1 LADNE
6 KSLAQEYKDLN
17 VKINKLKSELKVLA
31 REDKKV
37 NVDNSVEIASKQK
50 ELTDLEE
57 QRKKNRDLS
66 KEKVSGFVSAKES
79 KKTQSELKKIDEEI
93 AFIERT
99 GSLKPIVAQER
110 KTPGLSPLGE
120 SGRAEP
126 GLGQDFGVVAAT
138 DEYLNTLK
146 TRRNKILNKPDAEEE
161 VKADAGFEQPLT
173 TTGGG
178 GLRSAATPA
187 VPGTIIVGLDVSADI
202 DPARQAERKV
212 LPGSQDG
219 IFTINDPAFVGGEYL
234 FLGTAGTAET
244 FSKPVGYEQ
253 FEYGLYK
260 MAPEEV
266 ISYKKALGY
275 SNPTSVVD
283 KKFKDDMLQAAR
295 TVSELNYGNAVAG
308 KRVQASLEG
317 YLSTPQKYGF
327 AATGVKAGPSAE
339 EVKVKADAIRIYA
352 TDLGVGLDD
361 AAVNKLAREWAA
373 GRFDTTTIKP
383 QIARS
388 GKIDFAKGAAAEQ
401 LNTLKELA
409 GSYGMQYDQGWYNTA
424 ATNVLTGKDDI
435 ETYKQYVRD
444 QAKSKFPTLVAQLD
458 QGFTVRQLASPYIQT
473 MSNILE
479 IDPNTIGLNDV
490 YVNQALTGLD
500 AEGKPSTKPLWQFE
514 QDLRK
519 DPRWNFTKNAQDSLM
534 NTTRKVLQDFGL
546 VS

>member
-17 VKINKLKSELKVLA
+17 VKINKLK
-31 REDKKV
+31 
-37 NVDNSVEIASKQK
+37 NEIKS
-50 ELTDLEE
+50 LN
-57 QRKKNRDLS
+57 KKNLVQGVNLDD
-66 KEKVSGFVSAKES
+66 EINAKES
-79 KKTQSELKKIDEEI
+79 ELSGLESKRKENREKSKSKAETLQTESKTKKSESKVAALESEI
-93 AFIERT
+93 ARAT
-99 GSLKPIVAQER
+99 QPGAKLPAVPGQKGSSGLVTKQYVDDLRQQVSVLKGQPQVEGAQE
-110 KTPGLSPLGE
+110 T
-120 SGRAEP
+120 
-126 GLGQDFGVVAAT
+126 
-138 DEYLNTLK
+138 
-146 TRRNKILNKPDAEEE
+146 
-161 VKADAGFEQPLT
+161 KADAGFEQPLA

-178 GLRSAATPA
+178 LKSATTPA
-187 VPGTIIVGLDVSADI
+187 IPGTIIAGLDVSADI

-219 IFTINDPAFVGGEYL
+219 VFTISEPGFVGGEYL

-266 ISYKKALGY
+266 ISYKRALGY

-327 AATGVKAGPSAE
+327 AATGAKAGPSAQDI
-339 EVKVKADAIRIYA
+339 KVKADAIRIYA

-373 GRFDTTTIKP
+373 GNFDTTTIKP

-388 GKIDFAKGAAAEQ
+388 GKIDFAKGSAAEQ

-435 ETYKQYVRD
+435 ETYKQYVKE
-444 QAKSKFPTLVAQLD
+444 QAKSKFPTLIAQLD

-490 YVNQALTGLD
+490 YVNQALTGLN

>member
-17 VKINKLKSELKVLA
+17 VKINKLKSELKTLVK
-31 REDKKV
+31 EDKKV
-37 NVDNSVEIASKQK
+37 NVDNSTKINAKQK
-50 ELTDLEE
+50 ELTALEE
-57 QRKKNRDLS
+57 QRKKNRES
-66 KEKVSGFVSAKES
+66 SEEKATVGLAARES
-79 KKTQSELKKIDEEI
+79 KKTQSELKKVDEEI

-99 GSLKPIVAQER
+99 GNRPTV
-110 KTPGLSPLGE
+110 PGQRGP
-120 SGRAEP
+120 AI
-126 GLGQDFGVVAAT
+126 AAT

-146 TRRNKILNKPDAEEE
+146 TRRNEIINKPVEEEE
-161 VKADAGFEQPLT
+161 VKADAGFEQPLKT
-173 TTGGG
+173 VSSDAGG
-178 GLRSAATPA
+178 GLRSKDFLYSTVIA
-187 VPGTIIVGLDVSADI
+187 GLDVSADI

-219 IFTINDPAFVGGEYL
+219 VFTINDPAFVGGEYL

-317 YLSTPQKYGF
+317 YLSTPEKYGF

>member
-1 LADNE
+1 MADNE

-17 VKINKLKSELKVLA
+17 VKINKLKSELKTLVK
-31 REDKKV
+31 EDKKV
-37 NVDNSVEIASKQK
+37 NVDNSVKITSKQK
-50 ELTDLEE
+50 EIANLEE
-57 QRKKNRDLS
+57 QRRKNRESS
-66 KEKVSGFVSAKES
+66 KQKTTTSLTAAES
-79 KKTQSELKKIDEEI
+79 KKTQSELKKVDEEI

-99 GSLKPIVAQER
+99 GNRPNVPNQRGPAI
-110 KTPGLSPLGE
+110 P
-120 SGRAEP
+120 
-126 GLGQDFGVVAAT
+126 AT

-146 TRRNKILNKPDAEEE
+146 ARRDKILNKPVDTTAVEEE
-161 VKADAGFEQPLT
+161 TKADAGFEQPLKT
-173 TTGGG
+173 VSGDAGR
-178 GLRSAATPA
+178 GLRSGDYLYP
-187 VPGTIIVGLDVSADI
+187 TIIAGIDVSADI

-219 IFTINDPAFVGGEYL
+219 VFTINDPSFVGGEYL

-260 MAPEEV
+260 MTPEEV

-308 KRVQASLEG
+308 KRTQASLEG
-317 YLSTPQKYGF
+317 YLSNPEKYGF
-327 AATGVKAGPSAE
+327 AATGVKAGPSAQE
-339 EVKVKADAIRIYA
+339 IKVKADAIRIYA

-373 GRFDTTTIKP
+373 GNFDTTTIKP

-435 ETYKQYVRD
+435 ETYKQYVKD

>member
-1 LADNE
+1 MADNE

-17 VKINKLKSELKVLA
+17 VKINKLK
-31 REDKKV
+31 
-37 NVDNSVEIASKQK
+37 NEIKS
-50 ELTDLEE
+50 LN
-57 QRKKNRDLS
+57 KKNLVQGVNLDD
-66 KEKVSGFVSAKES
+66 EINAKES
-79 KKTQSELKKIDEEI
+79 ELSGLESKRKENREKSKSKAETLQTESKTKKSESKVAALESEI
-93 AFIERT
+93 ARAT
-99 GSLKPIVAQER
+99 Q
-110 KTPGLSPLGE
+110 PGAKLP
-120 SGRAEP
+120 AVP
-126 GLGQDFGVVAAT
+126 GQRGPGGLVTKQYVDDLRSQVS
-138 DEYLNTLK
+138 TLK
-146 TRRNKILNKPDAEEE
+146 GETPVEEE
-161 VKADAGFEQPLT
+161 VKADAGFEQPLKT
-173 TTGGG
+173 VSSDAGG
-178 GLRSAATPA
+178 GLRSKDYLYS
-187 VPGTIIVGLDVSADI
+187 TIIAGIDVSADI

-219 IFTINDPAFVGGEYL
+219 VFTINDPNFVGGEYL

-244 FSKPVGYEQ
+244 FSKPIGYEQ

-327 AATGVKAGPSAE
+327 AATGAKAGPSAQDI
-339 EVKVKADAIRIYA
+339 KVKADAIRIYA

-373 GRFDTTTIKP
+373 GNFDTTTIKP

-388 GKIDFAKGAAAEQ
+388 GKIDFAKGSAAEQ

-435 ETYKQYVRD
+435 ETYKQYVKE

-490 YVNQALTGLD
+490 YVNQALTGLN

>member
-1 LADNE
+1 MADNE

-17 VKINKLKSELKVLA
+17 VKINKLK
-31 REDKKV
+31 
-37 NVDNSVEIASKQK
+37 NEIKS
-50 ELTDLEE
+50 LN
-57 QRKKNRDLS
+57 KKNLVQGVNLDD
-66 KEKVSGFVSAKES
+66 EINAKES
-79 KKTQSELKKIDEEI
+79 ELSGLESKRKENREKSKSKVETLQTESKTKKSESKVAALESEI
-93 AFIERT
+93 ARAT
-99 GSLKPIVAQER
+99 Q
-110 KTPGLSPLGE
+110 PGAKLP
-120 SGRAEP
+120 AVP
-126 GLGQDFGVVAAT
+126 GQRGPGGLVTKQYVDDLRSQVS
-138 DEYLNTLK
+138 TLK
-146 TRRNKILNKPDAEEE
+146 GETPVEEE
-161 VKADAGFEQPLT
+161 VKADAGFEQPLKT
-173 TTGGG
+173 VSSDAGG
-178 GLRSAATPA
+178 GLRSKDYLYS
-187 VPGTIIVGLDVSADI
+187 TIIAGIDVSADI

-219 IFTINDPAFVGGEYL
+219 VFTINDPAFVGGEYL

-317 YLSTPQKYGF
+317 YLSTPEKYGF

>member
-1 LADNE
+1 MADNE

-17 VKINKLKSELKVLA
+17 VKINKLKSELKTLVK
-31 REDKKV
+31 EDKKV
-37 NVDNSVEIASKQK
+37 NVDNSTKINAKQK
-50 ELTDLEE
+50 ELTALEE
-57 QRKKNRDLS
+57 QRKKNRES
-66 KEKVSGFVSAKES
+66 SEEKSTVGLAARES
-79 KKTQSELKKIDEEI
+79 KKTQSELKKVDEEI

-99 GSLKPIVAQER
+99 GNRPNVPNQR
-110 KTPGLSPLGE
+110 GL
-120 SGRAEP
+120 
-126 GLGQDFGVVAAT
+126 VIAAT

-146 TRRNKILNKPDAEEE
+146 TRRNEIINKPADKEE
-161 VKADAGFEQPLT
+161 VKADTGFEQSLT
-173 TTGGG
+173 TTAGG
-178 GLRSAATPA
+178 GLKSATTPA
-187 VPGTIIVGLDVSADI
+187 VSGTIIVGIDVSADI

-219 IFTINDPAFVGGEYL
+219 IFTISDPNFVSGEYL

-260 MAPEEV
+260 MSSEEV

-317 YLSTPQKYGF
+317 YLSTPEKYGF
-327 AATGVKAGPSAE
+327 AATGAKAGPSAQDI
-339 EVKVKADAIRIYA
+339 KVKADAIRIYA

-361 AAVNKLAREWAA
+361 AAINKLAREWAS
-373 GRFDTTTIKP
+373 GNFDTTTIKP

-388 GKIDFAKGAAAEQ
+388 GKIDFAKGSAAEQ
-401 LNTLKELA
+401 LNSLKELA

-435 ETYKQYVRD
+435 ETYKQYVKD

-479 IDPNTIGLNDV
+479 IDPNTINLNDV
-490 YVNQALTGLD
+490 YVNQALTGLND
-500 AEGKPSTKPLWQFE
+500 KGEPSTKPLWQFE

-519 DPRWNFTKNAQDSLM
+519 DPRWNFTKNAQNSLM
-534 NTTRKVLQDFGL
+534 GTARKVLQDFGL
-546 VS
+546 VY

>member
-17 VKINKLKSELKVLA
+17 VKINKLKREIESLKTKNQTFGANL
-31 REDKKV
+31 D
-37 NVDNSVEIASKQK
+37 DEI
-50 ELTDLEE
+50 
-57 QRKKNRDLS
+57 N
-66 KEKVSGFVSAKES
+66 AKES
-79 KKTQSELKKIDEEI
+79 ELSGLESKRKENREKSKSKAETLQTEAKTKKSESKVAALESEI
-93 AFIERT
+93 ARAT
-99 GSLKPIVAQER
+99 QPGAKLPAKPGQRGPGDIVT
-110 KTPGLSPLGE
+110 K
-120 SGRAEP
+120 
-126 GLGQDFGVVAAT
+126 
-138 DEYLNTLK
+138 EYVSNLNKQLATLK
-146 TRRNKILNKPDAEEE
+146 GETPVEEE
-161 VKADAGFEQPLT
+161 VKADAGFEQPLKT
-173 TTGGG
+173 VSSDAGG
-178 GLRSAATPA
+178 GLRSKDNLYS
-187 VPGTIIVGLDVSADI
+187 TIIAGIDVSADI

-219 IFTINDPAFVGGEYL
+219 VFTINDPNFVGGEYL

-244 FSKPVGYEQ
+244 FSKPIGYEQ

-266 ISYKKALGY
+266 ISYKRALGY

-327 AATGVKAGPSAE
+327 AATGAKAGPSAQDI
-339 EVKVKADAIRIYA
+339 KVKADAIRIYA

-373 GRFDTTTIKP
+373 GNFDTTTIKP

-388 GKIDFAKGAAAEQ
+388 GKIDFAKGSAAEQ

-435 ETYKQYVRD
+435 ETYKQYVKE

-490 YVNQALTGLD
+490 YVNQALTGLN

>member
-1 LADNE
+1 MADNE

-17 VKINKLKSELKVLA
+17 VKINKLKDEIKSLNKKNLVQGVNLDDEINVKESELSDLELKRKENRDESKGKSETLLAESKTKKSESKVAAL
-31 REDKKV
+31 E
-37 NVDNSVEIASKQK
+37 SEIARATQPGAKLPAVPGQRGPGGLVTKQYVD
-50 ELTDLEE
+50 DLRS
-57 QRKKNRDLS
+57 Q
-66 KEKVSGFVSAKES
+66 VS
-79 KKTQSELKKIDEEI
+79 
-93 AFIERT
+93 
-99 GSLKPIVAQER
+99 
-110 KTPGLSPLGE
+110 
-120 SGRAEP
+120 
-126 GLGQDFGVVAAT
+126 
-138 DEYLNTLK
+138 TLK
-146 TRRNKILNKPDAEEE
+146 GETPVEEE
-161 VKADAGFEQPLT
+161 VKADVGFEQPLKT
-173 TTGGG
+173 VSSDAAG
-178 GLRSAATPA
+178 GLRSKDYLYSTVIA
-187 VPGTIIVGLDVSADI
+187 GLDVSADI

-219 IFTINDPAFVGGEYL
+219 VFTINDPAFVGGEYL

-317 YLSTPQKYGF
+317 YLSTPEKYGF
-327 AATGVKAGPSAE
+327 AAAGVKAGPSAE

>member
-17 VKINKLKSELKVLA
+17 VKINKLKSELKTLVK
-31 REDKKV
+31 EDKKV
-37 NVDNSVEIASKQK
+37 NVDNSTKINAKQK
-50 ELTDLEE
+50 ELTALEE

-66 KEKVSGFVSAKES
+66 KEKVSGAVSAVKS
-79 KKTQSELKKIDEEI
+79 KKTQSELKKVDEEI

-99 GSLKPIVAQER
+99 GNRPTV
-110 KTPGLSPLGE
+110 PGQRGP
-120 SGRAEP
+120 AI
-126 GLGQDFGVVAAT
+126 AAT

-146 TRRNKILNKPDAEEE
+146 TRRNEIINKPVEEEE
-161 VKADAGFEQPLT
+161 VKADAGFEQPLKT
-173 TTGGG
+173 VSSDAGG
-178 GLRSAATPA
+178 GLRSKDFLYSTVIA
-187 VPGTIIVGLDVSADI
+187 GLDVSADI

-219 IFTINDPAFVGGEYL
+219 VFTINDPAFVGGEYL

-317 YLSTPQKYGF
+317 YLSTPEKYGF

>member
-1 LADNE
+1 MADNE

-17 VKINKLKSELKVLA
+17 VKINKLK
-31 REDKKV
+31 D
-37 NVDNSVEIASKQK
+37 EISS
-50 ELTDLEE
+50 LN
-57 QRKKNRDLS
+57 KKNLVQGVNLDD
-66 KEKVSGFVSAKES
+66 EINAKES
-79 KKTQSELKKIDEEI
+79 ELADLELKRKQNRDKSKAKAETLQTEAKTKKSESKVAALESEI
-93 AFIERT
+93 ARAT
-99 GSLKPIVAQER
+99 KPGAKLPAVPGQKGSSGLVTKQYVDDLRQQVSVLKGQPQVEGIQE
-110 KTPGLSPLGE
+110 T
-120 SGRAEP
+120 
-126 GLGQDFGVVAAT
+126 
-138 DEYLNTLK
+138 
-146 TRRNKILNKPDAEEE
+146 
-161 VKADAGFEQPLT
+161 KADAGFEQPLKT
-173 TTGGG
+173 VDSNAGR
-178 GLRSAATPA
+178 GLRSGDYTYP
-187 VPGTIIVGLDVSADI
+187 TIIAGIDVSADI

-219 IFTINDPAFVGGEYL
+219 VFTINDPNFVGGEYL

-244 FSKPVGYEQ
+244 FSKPIGYEQ

-266 ISYKKALGY
+266 ISYKRALGY

-327 AATGVKAGPSAE
+327 AATGAKAGPSAQDI
-339 EVKVKADAIRIYA
+339 KVKADAIRIYA

-373 GRFDTTTIKP
+373 GNFDTTTIKP

-388 GKIDFAKGAAAEQ
+388 GKIDFAKGSAAEQ

-435 ETYKQYVRD
+435 ETYKQYVKE

-490 YVNQALTGLD
+490 YVNQALTGLN

>member
-1 LADNE
+1 MADNE

-17 VKINKLKSELKVLA
+17 VKINKLK
-31 REDKKV
+31 
-37 NVDNSVEIASKQK
+37 NEIKS
-50 ELTDLEE
+50 LN
-57 QRKKNRDLS
+57 KKNLVQGVNLDD
-66 KEKVSGFVSAKES
+66 EINAKES
-79 KKTQSELKKIDEEI
+79 ELSGLESKRKENREKSKSKAETLQTESKTKKSESKVAALESEI
-93 AFIERT
+93 ARAT
-99 GSLKPIVAQER
+99 Q
-110 KTPGLSPLGE
+110 PGAKLP
-120 SGRAEP
+120 AVP
-126 GLGQDFGVVAAT
+126 GQRGPGGLVTKQYVDDLRSQVS
-138 DEYLNTLK
+138 TLK
-146 TRRNKILNKPDAEEE
+146 GETPVEEE
-161 VKADAGFEQPLT
+161 VKADAGFEQPLKT
-173 TTGGG
+173 VNSDAGG
-178 GLRSAATPA
+178 GLRSKDYLYS
-187 VPGTIIVGLDVSADI
+187 TIIAGIDVSADI

-219 IFTINDPAFVGGEYL
+219 VFTINDPNFVGGEYL

-244 FSKPVGYEQ
+244 FSKPIGYEQ

-266 ISYKKALGY
+266 ISYKRALGY

-327 AATGVKAGPSAE
+327 AATGAKAGPSAQDI
-339 EVKVKADAIRIYA
+339 KVKADAIRIYA

-373 GRFDTTTIKP
+373 GNFDTTTIKP

-388 GKIDFAKGAAAEQ
+388 GKIDFAKGSAAEQ

-435 ETYKQYVRD
+435 ETYKQYVKE
-444 QAKSKFPTLVAQLD
+444 QAKSKFPTLIAQLD

-490 YVNQALTGLD
+490 YVNQALTGLN

>member
-1 LADNE
+1 MADNE

-17 VKINKLKSELKVLA
+17 VKINKLK
-31 REDKKV
+31 
-37 NVDNSVEIASKQK
+37 NEIKS
-50 ELTDLEE
+50 LN
-57 QRKKNRDLS
+57 KKNLVQGVNLDD
-66 KEKVSGFVSAKES
+66 EINAKES
-79 KKTQSELKKIDEEI
+79 ELSGLESKRKENREKSKSKVETLQTESKTKKSESKVAALESEI
-93 AFIERT
+93 ARAT
-99 GSLKPIVAQER
+99 Q
-110 KTPGLSPLGE
+110 PGAKLP
-120 SGRAEP
+120 AVP
-126 GLGQDFGVVAAT
+126 GQRGPGGLVTKQYVDDLRSQVS
-138 DEYLNTLK
+138 TLK
-146 TRRNKILNKPDAEEE
+146 GETPVEEE
-161 VKADAGFEQPLT
+161 VKADAGFEQPLKT
-173 TTGGG
+173 VSSDAGG
-178 GLRSAATPA
+178 GLRSKDYLYS
-187 VPGTIIVGLDVSADI
+187 TIIAGIDVSADI

-219 IFTINDPAFVGGEYL
+219 VFTINDPNFVGGEYL

-244 FSKPVGYEQ
+244 FSKPIGYEQ

-327 AATGVKAGPSAE
+327 AATGAKAGPSAQDI
-339 EVKVKADAIRIYA
+339 KVKADAIRIYA

-373 GRFDTTTIKP
+373 GNFDTTTIKP

-388 GKIDFAKGAAAEQ
+388 GKIDFAKGSAAEQ

-435 ETYKQYVRD
+435 ETYKQYVKE

-490 YVNQALTGLD
+490 YVNQALTGLN

>member
-17 VKINKLKSELKVLA
+17 VKINKLKSELKTLVK
-31 REDKKV
+31 EDKKV
-37 NVDNSVEIASKQK
+37 NVDNSTKINAKQK
-50 ELTDLEE
+50 ELTALEE
-57 QRKKNRDLS
+57 QRKKNRES
-66 KEKVSGFVSAKES
+66 SEEKATVGLAARES
-79 KKTQSELKKIDEEI
+79 KKTQSELKKVDEEI

-99 GSLKPIVAQER
+99 GNRPTV
-110 KTPGLSPLGE
+110 PGQRGP
-120 SGRAEP
+120 AI
-126 GLGQDFGVVAAT
+126 AAT

-146 TRRNKILNKPDAEEE
+146 TRRNEIINKPVEEEE
-161 VKADAGFEQPLT
+161 VKADAGFEQPLKT
-173 TTGGG
+173 VSSDAGG
-178 GLRSAATPA
+178 GLRSKDFLYSTVIA
-187 VPGTIIVGLDVSADI
+187 GLDVSADI

-219 IFTINDPAFVGGEYL
+219 VFTINDPAFVGGEYL

-317 YLSTPQKYGF
+317 YLSTPEKYGF

-373 GRFDTTTIKP
+373 GNFDTTTIKP

-435 ETYKQYVRD
+435 ETYKQYVKD

-479 IDPNTIGLNDV
+479 IDPNTIGLNDL

>member
-17 VKINKLKSELKVLA
+17 VKINKLKREIESLKTKNQTFGANL
-31 REDKKV
+31 D
-37 NVDNSVEIASKQK
+37 DEI
-50 ELTDLEE
+50 
-57 QRKKNRDLS
+57 N
-66 KEKVSGFVSAKES
+66 AKES
-79 KKTQSELKKIDEEI
+79 ELSGLESKRKENREKSKSKAETLQTEAKTKKSESKVAALESEI
-93 AFIERT
+93 ARAT
-99 GSLKPIVAQER
+99 QPGAKLPAKPGQRGPGDIVT
-110 KTPGLSPLGE
+110 K
-120 SGRAEP
+120 
-126 GLGQDFGVVAAT
+126 
-138 DEYLNTLK
+138 EYVSNLNKQLATLK
-146 TRRNKILNKPDAEEE
+146 GETPVEEE
-161 VKADAGFEQPLT
+161 VKADAGFEQPLKT
-173 TTGGG
+173 VSSDAGG
-178 GLRSAATPA
+178 GLRSKDNLYS
-187 VPGTIIVGLDVSADI
+187 TIIAGIDVSADI

-219 IFTINDPAFVGGEYL
+219 VFTINDPNFVGGEYL

-244 FSKPVGYEQ
+244 FSKPIGYEQ

-266 ISYKKALGY
+266 ISYKRALGY

-327 AATGVKAGPSAE
+327 AATGAKAGPSAQDI
-339 EVKVKADAIRIYA
+339 KVKADAIRIYA

-361 AAVNKLAREWAA
+361 AAVDKLAREWAA
-373 GRFDTTTIKP
+373 GNFDTTTIKP

-388 GKIDFAKGAAAEQ
+388 GKIDFAKGSAAEQ

-435 ETYKQYVRD
+435 ETYKQYVKE

-490 YVNQALTGLD
+490 YVNQALTGLN

>member
-1 LADNE
+1 MADNE

-17 VKINKLKSELKVLA
+17 VKINKLKSELKTLVK
-31 REDKKV
+31 EDKKV
-37 NVDNSVEIASKQK
+37 NVDNSTKINAKQK
-50 ELTDLEE
+50 ELTALEE
-57 QRKKNRDLS
+57 QRKKNRES
-66 KEKVSGFVSAKES
+66 SEEKATVGLAARES
-79 KKTQSELKKIDEEI
+79 KKTQSELKKVDEEI

-99 GSLKPIVAQER
+99 GNRPTV
-110 KTPGLSPLGE
+110 PGQRGP
-120 SGRAEP
+120 AI
-126 GLGQDFGVVAAT
+126 AAT

-146 TRRNKILNKPDAEEE
+146 TKRNEITNKPAEEEE
-161 VKADAGFEQPLT
+161 VKADAGFEQPLKT
-173 TTGGG
+173 VSSDAGG
-178 GLRSAATPA
+178 GLRSKDYLYS
-187 VPGTIIVGLDVSADI
+187 TIIAGIDVSADI

-219 IFTINDPAFVGGEYL
+219 VFTINDPNFVGGEYL

-244 FSKPVGYEQ
+244 FSKPIGYEQ

-327 AATGVKAGPSAE
+327 AATGAKAGPSAQDI
-339 EVKVKADAIRIYA
+339 KVKADAIRIYA

-373 GRFDTTTIKP
+373 GNFDTTTIKP

-388 GKIDFAKGAAAEQ
+388 GKIDFAKGSAAEQ

-435 ETYKQYVRD
+435 ETYKQYVKE

-490 YVNQALTGLD
+490 YVNQALTGLN

>member
-17 VKINKLKSELKVLA
+17 VKINKLKREIESLKTKNQTFGADLDDEINVKELELSNLELKRKENRDESKAKSETLLA
-31 REDKKV
+31 GEKTKK
-37 NVDNSVEIASKQK
+37 SESKIAALESEIARATQPGAKLPAVPGQRGPGGLVTKQYVD
-50 ELTDLEE
+50 DLRS
-57 QRKKNRDLS
+57 Q
-66 KEKVSGFVSAKES
+66 VS
-79 KKTQSELKKIDEEI
+79 
-93 AFIERT
+93 
-99 GSLKPIVAQER
+99 
-110 KTPGLSPLGE
+110 
-120 SGRAEP
+120 
-126 GLGQDFGVVAAT
+126 
-138 DEYLNTLK
+138 TLK
-146 TRRNKILNKPDAEEE
+146 GQPKTEDAQQAQ
-161 VKADAGFEQPLT
+161 ADAGFEQPLT

-219 IFTINDPAFVGGEYL
+219 IFTISDPAFVGGEYL

-317 YLSTPQKYGF
+317 YLSTPEKYGF
-327 AATGVKAGPSAE
+327 AAAGVKAGPSAE

-458 QGFTVRQLASPYIQT
+458 QGFTVRQLASPYVQT

>member
-1 LADNE
+1 MADNE

-17 VKINKLKSELKVLA
+17 VKINKLKSELKTLVK
-31 REDKKV
+31 EDKKV
-37 NVDNSVEIASKQK
+37 NVDNSTKINAKQK
-50 ELTDLEE
+50 ELTALEE

-66 KEKVSGFVSAKES
+66 KEKVSGAVSAVES
-79 KKTQSELKKIDEEI
+79 KKTQSELKKVDEEI

-99 GSLKPIVAQER
+99 GNRPNVPNQRGPAI
-110 KTPGLSPLGE
+110 
-120 SGRAEP
+120 
-126 GLGQDFGVVAAT
+126 AAT

-146 TRRNKILNKPDAEEE
+146 TRRNEIINKPVEEEE
-161 VKADAGFEQPLT
+161 VKADAGFEQPLKT
-173 TTGGG
+173 VSSDAGG
-178 GLRSAATPA
+178 GLRSKDFLYSTVIA
-187 VPGTIIVGLDVSADI
+187 GLDVSADI

-219 IFTINDPAFVGGEYL
+219 VFTINDPAFVGGEYL

-317 YLSTPQKYGF
+317 YLSTPEKYGF

>member
-17 VKINKLKSELKVLA
+17 VKINKLK
-31 REDKKV
+31 
-37 NVDNSVEIASKQK
+37 NEIKS
-50 ELTDLEE
+50 LN
-57 QRKKNRDLS
+57 KKNLVQGVNLDD
-66 KEKVSGFVSAKES
+66 EINAKES
-79 KKTQSELKKIDEEI
+79 ELSSLESKRKENREKSKSKVETLQTESKTKKSESKVAALESEI
-93 AFIERT
+93 ARAT
-99 GSLKPIVAQER
+99 Q
-110 KTPGLSPLGE
+110 PGAKLP
-120 SGRAEP
+120 AVP
-126 GLGQDFGVVAAT
+126 GQRGPGGLVTKQYVDDLRSQVS
-138 DEYLNTLK
+138 TLK
-146 TRRNKILNKPDAEEE
+146 GETPVEEE
-161 VKADAGFEQPLT
+161 VKADAGFEQPLKT
-173 TTGGG
+173 VSSDAGGG
-178 GLRSAATPA
+178 IRSKDYLYS
-187 VPGTIIVGLDVSADI
+187 TIIAGIDVSADI

-219 IFTINDPAFVGGEYL
+219 VFTINDPNFVGGEYL

-244 FSKPVGYEQ
+244 FSKPIGYEQ

-327 AATGVKAGPSAE
+327 AATGVKAGPSAQDI
-339 EVKVKADAIRIYA
+339 KVKADAIRIYA

-373 GRFDTTTIKP
+373 GNFDTTTIKP

-388 GKIDFAKGAAAEQ
+388 GKIDFTKGSAAEQ

-435 ETYKQYVRD
+435 ETYKQYVKE

-490 YVNQALTGLD
+490 YVNQALTGLN

>member
-1 LADNE
+1 MADNE

-17 VKINKLKSELKVLA
+17 VKINKLKREIESLKTKNQTFGANL
-31 REDKKV
+31 D
-37 NVDNSVEIASKQK
+37 DEI
-50 ELTDLEE
+50 
-57 QRKKNRDLS
+57 N
-66 KEKVSGFVSAKES
+66 AKES
-79 KKTQSELKKIDEEI
+79 ELSGLESKRKENREKSKSKAETLQTEAKTKKSESKVAALESEI
-93 AFIERT
+93 ARAT
-99 GSLKPIVAQER
+99 QPGAKLPAKPGQRGPGDIVT
-110 KTPGLSPLGE
+110 K
-120 SGRAEP
+120 
-126 GLGQDFGVVAAT
+126 
-138 DEYLNTLK
+138 EYVSNLNKQLATLK
-146 TRRNKILNKPDAEEE
+146 GETPVEEE
-161 VKADAGFEQPLT
+161 VKADAGFEQPLKT
-173 TTGGG
+173 VSSDAGG
-178 GLRSAATPA
+178 GLRSKDNLYS
-187 VPGTIIVGLDVSADI
+187 TIIAGIDVSADI

-219 IFTINDPAFVGGEYL
+219 VFTINDPNFVGGEYL

-244 FSKPVGYEQ
+244 FSKPIGYEQ

-266 ISYKKALGY
+266 ISYKRALGY

-295 TVSELNYGNAVAG
+295 TVSEFNYGNAVAG

-327 AATGVKAGPSAE
+327 AATGAKAGPSAQDI
-339 EVKVKADAIRIYA
+339 KVKADAIRIYA

-373 GRFDTTTIKP
+373 GNFDTTTIKP

-388 GKIDFAKGAAAEQ
+388 GKIDFAKGSAAEQ

-435 ETYKQYVRD
+435 ETYKQYVKE

-458 QGFTVRQLASPYIQT
+458 QGFTVRQLASPYLQT

-490 YVNQALTGLD
+490 YVNQALTGLN

>member
-1 LADNE
+1 MADNE

-17 VKINKLKSELKVLA
+17 VKINKLK
-31 REDKKV
+31 
-37 NVDNSVEIASKQK
+37 NEIKS
-50 ELTDLEE
+50 LN
-57 QRKKNRDLS
+57 KKNLVQGVNLDD
-66 KEKVSGFVSAKES
+66 EINAKES
-79 KKTQSELKKIDEEI
+79 ELSSLESKRKENREKSKSKVETLQTESKTKKSESKVAALESEI
-93 AFIERT
+93 ARAT
-99 GSLKPIVAQER
+99 Q
-110 KTPGLSPLGE
+110 PGAKLP
-120 SGRAEP
+120 AVP
-126 GLGQDFGVVAAT
+126 GQRGPGGLVTKQYVDDLRSQVS
-138 DEYLNTLK
+138 TLK
-146 TRRNKILNKPDAEEE
+146 GETPVEEE
-161 VKADAGFEQPLT
+161 VKADAGFEQPLKT
-173 TTGGG
+173 VSSDAGGG
-178 GLRSAATPA
+178 IRSKDYLYS
-187 VPGTIIVGLDVSADI
+187 TIIAGIDVSADI

-219 IFTINDPAFVGGEYL
+219 VFTINDPNFVGGEYL

-244 FSKPVGYEQ
+244 FSKPIGYEQ

-327 AATGVKAGPSAE
+327 AATGVKAGPSAQDI
-339 EVKVKADAIRIYA
+339 KVKADAIRIYA

-373 GRFDTTTIKP
+373 GNFDTTTIKP

-388 GKIDFAKGAAAEQ
+388 GKIDFTKGSAAEQ

-435 ETYKQYVRD
+435 ETYKQYVKE

-490 YVNQALTGLD
+490 YVNQALTGLN

>member
-17 VKINKLKSELKVLA
+17 VKINKLK
-31 REDKKV
+31 
-37 NVDNSVEIASKQK
+37 NEIKS
-50 ELTDLEE
+50 LN
-57 QRKKNRDLS
+57 KKNLVQGVNLDD
-66 KEKVSGFVSAKES
+66 EINAKES
-79 KKTQSELKKIDEEI
+79 ELSGLESKRKENREKSKSKVETLQTESKTKKSESKVAALESEI
-93 AFIERT
+93 ARAT
-99 GSLKPIVAQER
+99 Q
-110 KTPGLSPLGE
+110 PGAKLP
-120 SGRAEP
+120 AVP
-126 GLGQDFGVVAAT
+126 GQRGPGGLVTKQYVDDLRSQVS
-138 DEYLNTLK
+138 TLK
-146 TRRNKILNKPDAEEE
+146 GETPVEEE
-161 VKADAGFEQPLT
+161 VKADAGFEQPLKT
-173 TTGGG
+173 VSSDAGG
-178 GLRSAATPA
+178 GLRSKDYLYS
-187 VPGTIIVGLDVSADI
+187 TIIAGIDVSADI

-219 IFTINDPAFVGGEYL
+219 VFTINDPNFVGGEYL

-244 FSKPVGYEQ
+244 FSKPIGYEQ

-327 AATGVKAGPSAE
+327 AATGAKAGPSAQDI
-339 EVKVKADAIRIYA
+339 KVKADAIRIYA

-373 GRFDTTTIKP
+373 GNFDTTTIKP

-388 GKIDFAKGAAAEQ
+388 GKIDFAKGSAAEQ

-435 ETYKQYVRD
+435 ETYKQYVKE

-490 YVNQALTGLD
+490 YVNQALTGLN

>member
-1 LADNE
+1 MAIDPRERELLRVVTDATKELRQLKSRQKNVANSGVTTVDIENAEKTIADA
-6 KSLAQEYKDLN
+6 KSALKEFREERIKVLSTSGIKQAEQEYQDALAEQKDL
-17 VKINKLKSELKVLA
+17 KERSELGKELPVLGVGKASAPKRLVSPQDLDRAANKV
-31 REDKKV
+31 DKK
-37 NVDNSVEIASKQK
+37 QK
-50 ELTDLEE
+50 KLFALT
-57 QRKKNRDLS
+57 
-66 KEKVSGFVSAKES
+66 G
-79 KKTQSELKKIDEEI
+79 T
-93 AFIERT
+93 
-99 GSLKPIVAQER
+99 
-110 KTPGLSPLGE
+110 
-120 SGRAEP
+120 EP
-126 GLGQDFGVVAAT
+126 ET
-138 DEYLNTLK
+138 K
-146 TRRNKILNKPDAEEE
+146 EE
-161 VKADAGFEQPLT
+161 VKADSGFEQPLT

-219 IFTINDPAFVGGEYL
+219 VFTINDPAFVGGEYL

-317 YLSTPQKYGF
+317 YLSTPEKYGF

-388 GKIDFAKGAAAEQ
+388 GKIDFAKGSAAEQ
-401 LNTLKELA
+401 LNSLKELA
-409 GSYGMQYDQGWYNTA
+409 GSFGMQYDEGWYNTA

>member
-17 VKINKLKSELKVLA
+17 VKINKLKREIESLKTKNQTFGANL
-31 REDKKV
+31 D
-37 NVDNSVEIASKQK
+37 DEI
-50 ELTDLEE
+50 
-57 QRKKNRDLS
+57 N
-66 KEKVSGFVSAKES
+66 AKES
-79 KKTQSELKKIDEEI
+79 ELSGLESKRKENREKSKSKAETLQTEAKTKKSESKVTALESEI
-93 AFIERT
+93 ARAT
-99 GSLKPIVAQER
+99 QPGAKLPAKPGQRGPGDIVT
-110 KTPGLSPLGE
+110 K
-120 SGRAEP
+120 
-126 GLGQDFGVVAAT
+126 
-138 DEYLNTLK
+138 EYVSNLNKQLATLK
-146 TRRNKILNKPDAEEE
+146 GETPVEEE
-161 VKADAGFEQPLT
+161 VKADAGFEQPLKT
-173 TTGGG
+173 VSSDAGG
-178 GLRSAATPA
+178 GLRSKDNLYS
-187 VPGTIIVGLDVSADI
+187 TIIAGIDVSADI

-219 IFTINDPAFVGGEYL
+219 VFTINDPNFVGGEYL

-244 FSKPVGYEQ
+244 FSKPIGYEQ

-266 ISYKKALGY
+266 ISYKRALGY

-327 AATGVKAGPSAE
+327 AATGAKAGPSAQDI
-339 EVKVKADAIRIYA
+339 KVKADAIRIYA

-373 GRFDTTTIKP
+373 GNFDTTTIKP

-388 GKIDFAKGAAAEQ
+388 GKIDFAKGSAAEQ

-435 ETYKQYVRD
+435 ETYKQYVKE

-490 YVNQALTGLD
+490 YVNQALTGLN

>member
-17 VKINKLKSELKVLA
+17 VKINKLKSELKTLVK
-31 REDKKV
+31 EDKKV
-37 NVDNSVEIASKQK
+37 NVDNSTKINAKQK
-50 ELTDLEE
+50 ELTALEE
-57 QRKKNRDLS
+57 QRKKNRESSEERATVGL
-66 KEKVSGFVSAKES
+66 AARES
-79 KKTQSELKKIDEEI
+79 KKTQSELKKVDEEI

-99 GSLKPIVAQER
+99 GNRPTV
-110 KTPGLSPLGE
+110 PGQRGP
-120 SGRAEP
+120 AI
-126 GLGQDFGVVAAT
+126 AAT

-146 TRRNKILNKPDAEEE
+146 TRRNEIINKPVEEE
-161 VKADAGFEQPLT
+161 VKADAGFEQPLKT
-173 TTGGG
+173 VSSDAGG
-178 GLRSAATPA
+178 GLRSKDFLYSTVIA
-187 VPGTIIVGLDVSADI
+187 GLDVSADI

-219 IFTINDPAFVGGEYL
+219 VFTINDPAFVGGEYL

-317 YLSTPQKYGF
+317 YLSTPEKYGF

-373 GRFDTTTIKP
+373 GNFDTTTIKP

-435 ETYKQYVRD
+435 ETYKQYVKD

-479 IDPNTIGLNDV
+479 IDPNTIGLNDL

>member
-1 LADNE
+1 MADNE

-17 VKINKLKSELKVLA
+17 VKINKLK
-31 REDKKV
+31 
-37 NVDNSVEIASKQK
+37 NEIKS
-50 ELTDLEE
+50 LN
-57 QRKKNRDLS
+57 KKNLVQGVNLDD
-66 KEKVSGFVSAKES
+66 EINAKES
-79 KKTQSELKKIDEEI
+79 ELSGLESKRKENREKSKSKAETLQTESKTKKSESKVAALESEI
-93 AFIERT
+93 ARAT
-99 GSLKPIVAQER
+99 Q
-110 KTPGLSPLGE
+110 PGAKLP
-120 SGRAEP
+120 AVP
-126 GLGQDFGVVAAT
+126 GQRGPGGLVTKQYVDDLRSQVS
-138 DEYLNTLK
+138 TLK
-146 TRRNKILNKPDAEEE
+146 GETPVEEE
-161 VKADAGFEQPLT
+161 VKADAGFEQPLKT
-173 TTGGG
+173 VSSDAGG
-178 GLRSAATPA
+178 GLRSKDYLYS
-187 VPGTIIVGLDVSADI
+187 TIIAGIDVSADI

-219 IFTINDPAFVGGEYL
+219 VFTINDPNFVGGEYL

-244 FSKPVGYEQ
+244 FSKPIGYEQ

-327 AATGVKAGPSAE
+327 TATGAKAGPSAQDI
-339 EVKVKADAIRIYA
+339 KVKADAIRIYA

-373 GRFDTTTIKP
+373 GNFDTTTIKP

-388 GKIDFAKGAAAEQ
+388 GKIDFAKGSAAEQ

-435 ETYKQYVRD
+435 ETYKQYVKE

-490 YVNQALTGLD
+490 YVNQALTGLN

>member
-17 VKINKLKSELKVLA
+17 VKINKLK
-31 REDKKV
+31 
-37 NVDNSVEIASKQK
+37 NEIKS
-50 ELTDLEE
+50 LN
-57 QRKKNRDLS
+57 KKNLVQGVNLDD
-66 KEKVSGFVSAKES
+66 EINAKES
-79 KKTQSELKKIDEEI
+79 ELSGLESKRKENREKSKSKVETLQTESKTKKSESKVAALESEI
-93 AFIERT
+93 ARAT
-99 GSLKPIVAQER
+99 Q
-110 KTPGLSPLGE
+110 PGAKLP
-120 SGRAEP
+120 AVP
-126 GLGQDFGVVAAT
+126 GQRGPGGLVTKQYVDDLRSQVS
-138 DEYLNTLK
+138 TLK
-146 TRRNKILNKPDAEEE
+146 GETPVEEE
-161 VKADAGFEQPLT
+161 VKADAGFEQPLKT
-173 TTGGG
+173 VSSDAGG
-178 GLRSAATPA
+178 GLRSKDYLYS
-187 VPGTIIVGLDVSADI
+187 TIIAGIDVSADI

-219 IFTINDPAFVGGEYL
+219 VFTINDPNFVGGEYL

-244 FSKPVGYEQ
+244 FSKPIGYEQ

-327 AATGVKAGPSAE
+327 AATGAKAGPSAQDI
-339 EVKVKADAIRIYA
+339 KVKADAIRIYA

-373 GRFDTTTIKP
+373 GNFDTTTIKP

-388 GKIDFAKGAAAEQ
+388 GKIDFTKGSAAEQ

-435 ETYKQYVRD
+435 ETYKQYVKE

>member
-1 LADNE
+1 MADNE

-17 VKINKLKSELKVLA
+17 VKINKLKDEISSLNKKNLVQGVNLDDDIKSKESELADLELKRKQNRDKSKAKVETLQTEA
-31 REDKKV
+31 KTKKSESKV
-37 NVDNSVEIASKQK
+37 AALESEIARATKPGAKLPTVPGQKGPSGLVTKQYVD
-50 ELTDLEE
+50 DLR
-57 QRKKNRDLS
+57 QQ
-66 KEKVSGFVSAKES
+66 VSV
-79 KKTQSELKKIDEEI
+79 LKGQPQVD
-93 AFIERT
+93 
-99 GSLKPIVAQER
+99 GAQE
-110 KTPGLSPLGE
+110 T
-120 SGRAEP
+120 
-126 GLGQDFGVVAAT
+126 
-138 DEYLNTLK
+138 
-146 TRRNKILNKPDAEEE
+146 
-161 VKADAGFEQPLT
+161 KADAGFEQPLA
-173 TTGGG
+173 TTGS
-178 GLRSAATPA
+178 GLKSATTPA

-219 IFTINDPAFVGGEYL
+219 VFTISEPGFVGGEYL

-244 FSKPVGYEQ
+244 FSKPIGYEQ

-260 MAPEEV
+260 MSPEEV

-327 AATGVKAGPSAE
+327 AATGAKAGPSAQDI
-339 EVKVKADAIRIYA
+339 KVKADAIRIYA

-361 AAVNKLAREWAA
+361 AAVNKLARDWAA
-373 GRFDTTTIKP
+373 GNFDTTTIKP

-388 GKIDFAKGAAAEQ
+388 GKIDFAKGSAAEQ
-401 LNTLKELA
+401 LNILKELA

-435 ETYKQYVRD
+435 ETYKQYVKE

-490 YVNQALTGLD
+490 YVNQALTGLN

>member
-1 LADNE
+1 MADNE

-17 VKINKLKSELKVLA
+17 VKINKLK
-31 REDKKV
+31 D
-37 NVDNSVEIASKQK
+37 EISS
-50 ELTDLEE
+50 LN
-57 QRKKNRDLS
+57 KKNLVQGVNLDD
-66 KEKVSGFVSAKES
+66 EINAKES
-79 KKTQSELKKIDEEI
+79 ELSGLESKRKENREKSKSKAETLQTESKTKKSESKVAALESEI
-93 AFIERT
+93 ARAT
-99 GSLKPIVAQER
+99 Q
-110 KTPGLSPLGE
+110 PGAKLP
-120 SGRAEP
+120 AVP
-126 GLGQDFGVVAAT
+126 GQRGPGGLVTKQYVDDLRSQVS
-138 DEYLNTLK
+138 TLK
-146 TRRNKILNKPDAEEE
+146 GETTVEEE
-161 VKADAGFEQPLT
+161 VKADAGFEQPLKT
-173 TTGGG
+173 VSSDAGG
-178 GLRSAATPA
+178 GLRSKDYLYS
-187 VPGTIIVGLDVSADI
+187 TIIAGIDVSADI

-219 IFTINDPAFVGGEYL
+219 VFTINDPNFVGGEYL

-244 FSKPVGYEQ
+244 FSKPIGYEQ

-327 AATGVKAGPSAE
+327 AATGAKAGPSAQDI
-339 EVKVKADAIRIYA
+339 KVKADAIRIYA

-373 GRFDTTTIKP
+373 GNFDTTTIKP

-388 GKIDFAKGAAAEQ
+388 GKIDFAKGSAAEQ

-435 ETYKQYVRD
+435 ETYKQYVKE

-490 YVNQALTGLD
+490 YVNQALTGLN

>member
-1 LADNE
+1 MADNE

-17 VKINKLKSELKVLA
+17 VKINKLKSELKTLVK
-31 REDKKV
+31 EDKKV
-37 NVDNSVEIASKQK
+37 NVDNSTKINAKQK
-50 ELTDLEE
+50 ELTALEE
-57 QRKKNRDLS
+57 QRKKNRES
-66 KEKVSGFVSAKES
+66 SEEKATVGLAARES
-79 KKTQSELKKIDEEI
+79 KKTQSELKKVDKEI

-99 GSLKPIVAQER
+99 GNRPTV
-110 KTPGLSPLGE
+110 PGQRGP
-120 SGRAEP
+120 AI
-126 GLGQDFGVVAAT
+126 AAT

-146 TRRNKILNKPDAEEE
+146 TRRNEIINKPVEEEE
-161 VKADAGFEQPLT
+161 VKADAGFEQPLKT
-173 TTGGG
+173 VSSDAGG
-178 GLRSAATPA
+178 GLRSKDFLYSTVIA
-187 VPGTIIVGLDVSADI
+187 GLDVSADI

-219 IFTINDPAFVGGEYL
+219 VFTINDPAFVGGEYL

-317 YLSTPQKYGF
+317 YLSTPEKYGF